1 MQVIQVATLQ
11 LLHAAGIFTE
21 WTEYSPA
28 TEKMNKASNNVFH
41 IASRTEKKKL

>member
-21 WTEYSPA
+21 WTQYSLA
-28 TEKMNKASNNVFH
+28 TEKMNKARNNVF
-41 IASRTEKKKL
+41 IAHQEQRK